1 MRSEI
6 RLLGRGD
13 SICGLW
19 ESGASIFSLSCTLPP
34 CYHFFSLILTQR
46 SLISVH
52 LQPSSQNLNEL
63 TPSSPHAIFSLTITS
78 TSYLFI
84 YLLLLFVGT
93 LTSQK
98 PSHQH
103 LDISILFLLPTIP
116 FSCYFCLIPSSP
128 TNTWPLPV
136 GWGTLDLRQWP
147 SLRFLNYEEGVAG
160 VLCRKNMYLIKTV
173 YINFI

>member
-6 RLLGRGD
+6 RLLGQGD

-19 ESGASIFSLSCTLPP
+19 ESGASIFSLSCTLPT
-34 CYHFFSLILTQR
+34 CYHLFSLILTQM
-46 SLISVH
+46 SLISAH
-52 LQPSSQNLNEL
+52 LQPQWVNTIFTTCNLLANNYISL
-63 TPSSPHAIFSLTITS
+63 LPIHLPSSIICRYP
-78 TSYLFI
+78 
-84 YLLLLFVGT
+84 

-103 LDISILFLLPTIP
+103 LDLSLLSLLPTIL

-147 SLRFLNYEEGVAG
+147 SLRFLNFEEGVAG
-160 VLCRKNMYLIKTV
+160 VLCRKTCIDQNCTSLS
-173 YINFI
+173 FI